1 LLPITVFFYSLNLL
15 AIAFASSVI
24 QLGALLFLF
33 GVIGNMCNISVNTQG
48 VLGENIYRKPI
59 MASFHGAWS
68 LAGFTGALI
77 GLLSINLKL
86 DTIPHILI
94 VFVLLIIN
102 LYVNSS
108 FFASPSDHTSIKKS
122 YYLK

>member
-1 LLPITVFFYSLNLL
+1 
-15 AIAFASSVI
+15 
-24 QLGALLFLF
+24 LLFLF

-59 MASFHGAWS
+59 MASSHGAWS

-86 DTIPHILI
+86 DPVQHFLS
-94 VFVLLIIN
+94 VFGLLIIN
-102 LYVNSS
+102 L
-108 FFASPSDHTSIKKS
+108 FANRAYFAWYSRLLQYGHGGCDV
-122 YYLK
+122 